1 MARARAGLVL
11 GGGAAL
17 ALLGGAATASTLTVQ
32 RSTAPAVAAARP
44 PAQASQAG
52 GVAALSDATVN
63 TSALVSPKVVLIQ
76 SSAGLGS
83 GEIIDSRGY
92 IVTNYHVLL
101 DGQANQAPPFTVTLS
116 NGKVYKASVAGAD
129 ANDDLAVLKISA
141 GTLRPITFGDSSKL
155 RVGQFVLAVG
165 NPLGYSQTVTFGI
178 VSTLGR
184 GLPENGPATYLP
196 DLIQTSAPINP
207 GNSGG
212 ALVDL
217 GGNLVGVPTLA
228 AQDPEQGGA
237 AQGIGFAI
245 PANRVRFI
253 TD

>member
-1 MARARAGLVL
+1 M
-11 GGGAAL
+11 
-17 ALLGGAATASTLTVQ
+17 LL
-32 RSTAPAVAAARP
+32 
-44 PAQASQAG
+44 G
-52 GVAALSDATVN
+52 GVAAASTPTALSDASVN
-63 TSALVSPKVVLIQ
+63 TAASVSPTVVLIQ
-76 SSAGLGS
+76 SSVGLGS
-83 GEIIDSRGY
+83 GEVIDARGY

-101 DGQANQAPPFTVTLS
+101 DGQASQAPPFTVTLS
-116 NGKVYKASVAGAD
+116 SGKLYKANVAGTD
-129 ANDDLAVLKISA
+129 PNDDLAVLKINA
-141 GTLRPITFGDSSKL
+141 GTLHPITFGDSSKL

-184 GLPENGPATYLP
+184 GLSEGGPAAYLP
-196 DLIQTSAPINP
+196 NPIQTSAPINP

-217 GGNLVGVPTLA
+217 SGSLVGIPTLA

-245 PANRVRFI
+245 PSNRVRFI
-253 TD
+253 AD